1 MPKIKTYGHWQSVVG
16 DFDPLQYF
24 GFIYLVYCRATK
36 RFYLGKKQLIS
47 QSKVKIPG
55 STRRKTLIRESD
67 WRTYCTSSEYI
78 KKDLVVHGKEEFDFY
93 IVGLYKTKG
102 GLRYAETN
110 MLHKLDANIL
120 RLDKDH
126 RLFYN
131 LSIDAIRFVPTEHDP
146 ELEKRIRKIMKEK
159 TKDDQLS
166 QKTLQ
171 PKLKQTGTCG

>member
-1 MPKIKTYGHWQSVVG
+1 MPKPKSYGHWKSVVG
-16 DFDPLQYF
+16 DFDPLQHF
-24 GFIYLVYCRATK
+24 GFIYLVYCRVTK

-47 QSKVKIPG
+47 QTKVKIAN
-55 STRRKTLIRESD
+55 STRRKTVIKESD
-67 WRTYCTSSEYI
+67 WLTYCTSSEYI
-78 KKDLVVHGKEEFDFY
+78 KKDIVLHGKENFDFY

-110 MLHKLDANIL
+110 MLHKLDANVL

-146 ELEKRIRKIMKEK
+146 DLEKRIRKIMKEK

-166 QKTLQ
+166 EKTIPL
-171 PKLKQTGTCG
+171 KLNKAS